1 MKMPEFNQVA
11 KIKVFGIGGGGCN
24 AVSRMIEEGVQGVEF
39 YVANTDAQVLETTQ
53 VKNKIVLGSLG
64 AGANPE
70 IGRKSAEDH
79 KDEIKKA
86 MEGADMIY
94 ITAGMG
100 GGTGTGAAPV
110 FAKIAKE
117 MGALTVGIVTKPFSF
132 EGPRRTRQALEGLEE
147 LRKHVD
153 SLIIVSNN
161 QLLKTIGNIPLT
173 ESFKEADN
181 VLRQGVQTV
190 TDLIAVPSL
199 INLDFADVRS
209 VMEGQGNA
217 LIGIGIDQSD
227 DRARR
232 AAEKAIQ
239 SPLLEAKMS
248 GAKKAIV
255 NVTGGNSITIQDA
268 NDAAEYISEA
278 AGYDLDIIF
287 GLSINEKLGDAVVVT
302 VIATG
307 FDSAETKAPT
317 PKAASS
323 IGRTIQNERE
333 TTTTKRS
340 IFEDDMSEI
349 PSFFRNRF

>member
-1 MKMPEFNQVA
+1 MHLRLP
-11 KIKVFGIGGGGCN
+11 I
-24 AVSRMIEEGVQGVEF
+24 S
-39 YVANTDAQVLETTQ
+39 
-53 VKNKIVLGSLG
+53 S
-64 AGANPE
+64 
-70 IGRKSAEDH
+70 KS
-79 KDEIKKA
+79 K
-86 MEGADMIY
+86 
-94 ITAGMG
+94 
-100 GGTGTGAAPV
+100 
-110 FAKIAKE
+110 
-117 MGALTVGIVTKPFSF
+117 
-132 EGPRRTRQALEGLEE
+132 
-147 LRKHVD
+147 
-153 SLIIVSNN
+153 
-161 QLLKTIGNIPLT
+161 LK
-173 ESFKEADN
+173 
-181 VLRQGVQTV
+181 
-190 TDLIAVPSL
+190 
-199 INLDFADVRS
+199 
-209 VMEGQGNA
+209 
-217 LIGIGIDQSD
+217 SD

-333 TTTTKRS
+333 TATTKRS